1 MVIAAVEVEEGFKEV
16 LRCKDLNCC
25 VEEQARKFLIRM
37 VATAIVVVVL
47 MAVVVVVLMAVV
59 VVVLMAGNTVVI
71 MALMAGTATVV
82 WGKVIAMV
90 AFTIIEQI
98 HFKVNCC

>member
-1 MVIAAVEVEEGFKEV
+1 
-16 LRCKDLNCC
+16 
-25 VEEQARKFLIRM
+25 M
-37 VATAIVVVVL
+37 VATAIVVVVLMAVVVVVL